1 MRLSLPPACRHGPE
15 QGMRPLGFPFDALE
29 RLQLLDI
36 QGVQFCLRAPK
47 HALNTHSYRWAQ
59 KLNVWPR
66 LDLGPSECTARQLR
80 DWLRLEL
87 FFD

>member
-59 KLNVWPR
+59 KLNVWPGWIWG
-66 LDLGPSECTARQLR
+66 LQNARP
-80 DWLRLEL
+80 DSCVIG
-87 FFD
+87 